1 MKKLLAMIL
10 ALGVT
15 FSICTSCG
23 SSSSDTEDEDS
34 SSTVLENSDELLKS
48 NNKVAKTL
56 FTLVNSRY
64 ADVIVEGGEYT
75 EGEYTFDVTDAME
88 TEGQD
93 DTIKREKYSEEATK
107 ADIEQ
112 VCWKALKKADIDKG
126 ICVVK
131 IADSVITM
139 ACYSNSEI
147 SQCAGIYPNPKTEAP
162 SFGISNI
169 PEEYKQVCFFFR
181 Y

>member
-107 ADIEQ
+107 
-112 VCWKALKKADIDKG
+112 
-126 ICVVK
+126 CVGK
-131 IADSVITM
+131 L
-139 ACYSNSEI
+139 
-147 SQCAGIYPNPKTEAP
+147 
-162 SFGISNI
+162 
-169 PEEYKQVCFFFR
+169 
-181 Y
+181 

>member
-64 ADVIVEGGEYT
+64 ADVIVEGGEY
-75 EGEYTFDVTDAME
+75 

-169 PEEYKQVCFFFR
+169 PEEYKQVPS
-181 Y
+181 YDDDDEDAGVMD

>member
-1 MKKLLAMIL
+1 MTSKGWQNAWHMLWLKQIKITLGEIEMKKLLAMIL

-75 EGEYTFDVTDAME
+75 
-88 TEGQD
+88 
-93 DTIKREKYSEEATK
+93 
-107 ADIEQ
+107 
-112 VCWKALKKADIDKG
+112 
-126 ICVVK
+126 
-131 IADSVITM
+131 
-139 ACYSNSEI
+139 
-147 SQCAGIYPNPKTEAP
+147 
-162 SFGISNI
+162 
-169 PEEYKQVCFFFR
+169 
-181 Y
+181 